1 MSGPLPC
8 NPDFWESAL
17 TQREGEMAVC
27 QQFNQQELWSIA
39 IGQER
44 LRCSRSVFL
53 SLAFLHRVSQCAARL
68 RRAPAYSTT
77 QYPTSDPS
85 NSFLEPPLPSL
96 PTYTHRYTH
105 YKHVT
110 NTWTLAWQAWIKL
123 SLFFEDIMF
132 VFCISHVKLLC
143 VWALCPGMRLI
154 NQITITEKYYNMPSY
169 LCWSGFIQ
177 ALLAPTL
184 FTMTNFVP
192 TTLWKNWWWGVF
204 NTKKETAQI

>member
-85 NSFLEPPLPSL
+85 NSFLEPSL
-96 PTYTHRYTH
+96 AFPTHIHPPAHTYTYCLSWLSKRTCSLTTH
-105 YKHVT
+105 PSWCVLKR
-110 NTWTLAWQAWIKL
+110 AWQAWINYHCCMSK
-123 SLFFEDIMF
+123 
-132 VFCISHVKLLC
+132 
-143 VWALCPGMRLI
+143 
-154 NQITITEKYYNMPSY
+154 
-169 LCWSGFIQ
+169 
-177 ALLAPTL
+177 
-184 FTMTNFVP
+184 
-192 TTLWKNWWWGVF
+192 
-204 NTKKETAQI
+204 

>member
-1 MSGPLPC
+1 MQPQCLSLPRFSASCESVCSQTATCSGILHHSISNVRPL
-8 NPDFWESAL
+8 
-17 TQREGEMAVC
+17 
-27 QQFNQQELWSIA
+27 QQLPGA
-39 IGQER
+39 
-44 LRCSRSVFL
+44 
-53 SLAFLHRVSQCAARL
+53 SLAFPTHIHP
-68 RRAPAYSTT
+68 PAHTLQT
-77 QYPTSDPS
+77 
-85 NSFLEPPLPSL
+85 
-96 PTYTHRYTH
+96 
-105 YKHVT
+105 HVT
-110 NTWTLAWQAWIKL
+110 NTWTLAWQTWIKL